1 MPLVERTYKGR
12 RQWSKGDEGVRHLDV
27 APIAPAKGAGTSFK
41 RRSDRNALFH
51 PRSRHWDDGRAWSFV
66 SGQTAMANGNI
77 EGMSFSRRSLIDR
90 GNKRRKDI

>member
-12 RQWSKGDEGVRHLDV
+12 RQWSKGDQGVRHLNV
-27 APIAPAKGAGTSFK
+27 VPIAKGAGTSFG

-51 PRSRHWDDGRAWSFV
+51 PRSQHWDDGRAWSFV

-77 EGMSFSRRSLIDR
+77 EGMSFSWRSLIDR
-90 GNKRRKDI
+90 GNKRRKDNI